1 MLQDALARDSNS
13 QRENSRPEADTNPGE
28 QKLDGEDFNV
38 INHEDVEDID
48 DEEDETE
55 PASYHSGLAGLL
67 GGRMMQRGRKTP
79 GEFDH
84 LHPFTQV
91 LSISNVDDCVK
102 LEAEAFPANE
112 RCSKEKFIY
121 RLASCPELSLGLI
134 SRPTLAD
141 VKANKNL
148 SPKHRLIAHIS
159 ATRTPSR
166 TVNDA
171 SMGFPPDW
179 KTRRSSLPI
188 AGEVEPQGHQEQGGT
203 IALHSLAVVK
213 EHQRKGLGTILLK
226 AYIERIKSAKIAE
239 RISLLAHGNLVKF
252 YERFGFVDEG
262 LSEVTYAGGRWNSM
276 VLEFSEQMDD

>member
-55 PASYHSGLAGLL
+55 QAFYRPGLAGLL

-112 RCSKEKFIY
+112 RCSKEKVSYFSLFVVLVSGLRVIDSTLRVSIFHFSSWFI
-121 RLASCPELSLGLI
+121 RHRAVHVLKHQTGL
-134 SRPTLAD
+134 
-141 VKANKNL
+141 
-148 SPKHRLIAHIS
+148 
-159 ATRTPSR
+159 TRS
-166 TVNDA
+166 
-171 SMGFPPDW
+171 
-179 KTRRSSLPI
+179 KRS
-188 AGEVEPQGHQEQGGT
+188 
-203 IALHSLAVVK
+203 
-213 EHQRKGLGTILLK
+213 
-226 AYIERIKSAKIAE
+226 
-239 RISLLAHGNLVKF
+239 
-252 YERFGFVDEG
+252 
-262 LSEVTYAGGRWNSM
+262 
-276 VLEFSEQMDD
+276 